1 MKIIA
6 RVGKRNSGQTS
17 YQDAYFIGLPIEMSI
32 QEVLDILHNGFT
44 GTLFLSFI
52 ESLNDGL
59 HPTEQRELIE
69 TIKALDSEATLIC
82 TTNSPY
88 ILDGL
93 SAENVEV
100 WSKCQYKLL
109 SEHPDISWLSQT
121 LTSGE
126 IWDAEGEEWIH
137 DTL

>member
-17 YQDAYFIGLPIEMSI
+17 CVNMHFKEAYPMCIKEL
-32 QEVLDILHNGFT
+32 LDILKDKLN
-44 GTLFLSFI
+44 GTLLLYSI
-52 ESLNDGL
+52 ESLNAGL

-69 TIKALDSEATLIC
+69 TIKNIDSEATLIC

-93 SAENVEV
+93 EVENVEV
-100 WSKCQYKLL
+100 WSKRQYKLL
-109 SEHPDISWLSQT
+109 SEHPNISWLSQT
-121 LTSGE
+121 LTTGE
-126 IWDAEGEEWIH
+126 IWDAEGEDWIH
-137 DTL
+137 Q